1 MGENLNKGQSSNE
14 ARCIRILID
23 KDEYKE
29 QIITLAS
36 QLDCE
41 STTYILEACLKAI
54 KEKTSLNGS
63 TNWKGK

>member
-14 ARCIRILID
+14 ARCIRILINKD
-23 KDEYKE
+23 KYRE
-29 QIITLAS
+29 QIITLTS
-36 QLDCE
+36 QLDSE
-41 STTYILEACLKAI
+41 STIYILEACLKTI